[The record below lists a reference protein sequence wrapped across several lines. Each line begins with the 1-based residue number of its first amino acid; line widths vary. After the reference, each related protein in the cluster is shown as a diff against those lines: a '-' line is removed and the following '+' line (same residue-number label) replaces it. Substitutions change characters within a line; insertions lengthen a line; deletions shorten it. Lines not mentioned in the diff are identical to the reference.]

1 MSDTIATTLALF
13 TPLSLNKD
21 APTSLHQQLV
31 TQLSMLIAS
40 GQLAPGGK
48 LPSVRQ
54 LAQRLGVH
62 YNTVLTAYQSLCDDK
77 LIESRQGSGY
87 RVIALHAHTGLPVT
101 SLDEWISPVEKTPDQ
116 YLTQMVQMFIQLARR
131 SGFSRDA
138 IAETFRREWDAVDHL
153 QATPVVFV
161 DGNADILPVFQAELS
176 ALLGRPVETTTTDAL
191 ADWHASN
198 TNALLL
204 ATRYHHATITERYP
218 DLPAPLLLETN
229 PNQADLKRIK
239 DLKEG
244 DLVAVISQSQIVLDM
259 ASAMISGLRGFDVL
273 YQPIHL
279 SHEAIESNTL
289 KHDDMAGC
297 LHAVCI
303 FVDVSC
309 VNAVLAWI
317 DAQTD
322 HRYGWKAIR
331 RRVSVFPLLNP
342 DDQELLKTQIAL
354 RLAVPDKERAS

>member
-1 MSDTIATTLALF
+1 MSPAADNIATTLALF

-87 RVIALHAHTGLPVT
+87 RVVALHSHTGLPMT
-101 SLDEWISPVEKTPDQ
+101 PLDDWLSPVEKTPDEH
-116 YLTQMVQMFIQLARR
+116 LTQMVQMFIQLARR
-131 SGFSRDA
+131 YGFEREA
-138 IAETFRREWDAVDHL
+138 IAHTFGREWDAVESL

-161 DGNADILPVFQAELS
+161 DGNADILPVFESELS
-176 ALLGRPVETTTTDAL
+176 SLLGMPVQTATTDDL
-191 ADWHASN
+191 ATWVDAP
-198 TNALLL
+198 TTPLLL

-218 DLPAPLLLETN
+218 NLPTPLLLETN
-229 PNQADLKRIK
+229 PNQADLQRIK
-239 DLKEG
+239 ELNEG
-244 DLVAVISQSQIVLDM
+244 DLVAVVSQSQIVLDM
-259 ASAMISGLRGFDVL
+259 AGAMISGLRGFDVL
-273 YQPIHL
+273 YQPVL
-279 SHEAIESNTL
+279 LTKEALQTHTL
-289 KHDDMAGC
+289 PHTDMTGC
-297 LHAVCI
+297 LHAKCI

-309 VNAVLAWI
+309 LTAVLAWV

-331 RRVSVFPLLNP
+331 RRVSGFPLLNP
-342 DDQELLKTQIAL
+342 DDQELLKKQIAL
-354 RLAVPDKERAS
+354 RLAVPVN